1 MYRVALIV
9 TQQVRKSRSIHSS
22 FDKFRVLFLFGSLA
36 EFMGPFW
43 FGQVSKSMVE
53 RDFNRFERPEA
64 IGFSEGQFQTVVETL
79 NDTAGNSLFGP
90 KPVQQQR
97 PVLAQHASHFLHRLD
112 ARAQGARTPAIQE
125 LPRPGGRTIVPEEL
139 EVLLEQ
145 VGADGL

>member
-1 MYRVALIV
+1 MCRVALIV
-9 TQQVRKSRSIHSS
+9 TQQVRKSRSIHST

-79 NDTAGNSLFGP
+79 NDTAGNSLLARNQFSSSGRCLRNMRATFFIGSMRERRAR
-90 KPVQQQR
+90 VHQR
-97 PVLAQHASHFLHRLD
+97 SKNFPAQEGER
-112 ARAQGARTPAIQE
+112 
-125 LPRPGGRTIVPEEL
+125 
-139 EVLLEQ
+139 
-145 VGADGL
+145 